1 MKKTVIQVMLI
12 DDDVPVVEYLRRL
25 VPWEELDMQVCATAY
40 SCSEATEI
48 FAAAAPDILITDIG
62 LPDGSGIALARALR
76 LQRPDMRVVFLTCH
90 EDFHYVQEALRIE
103 ADDYIVKDEL
113 NPEKMLQCLR
123 RAADKVQQAQTDL
136 EKMAYK
142 SDFERNKDVLR
153 QAFFQDI
160 LQSSEPEVRI
170 PQGKRL
176 GVEWNHPYY
185 SAALCCLDMGKLL
198 QVYGSQSLDLVLYA
212 VYNIASELADGVPV
226 TPFMFKASGLWLV
239 LNSPEPDSA
248 RDIWM
253 RYLPELRQKINEY
266 LRIDGF
272 FLLHE
277 DTGSLKELRRLV
289 VRIKDN
295 WKEYFYDT
303 AWLSRISGSR
313 RVGTETEPDENRS
326 NLEDCAAK
334 WIKSLE
340 EKDRLHAQ
348 LYIGTIEKLLAA
360 GQPGAPEVLEFLGRM
375 LQEGGY
381 KLGISATEPVLSCLA
396 QSVRLCSAL
405 RVVQWFSEQYL
416 ETGGGTGREGREDS
430 PDLKVINALI
440 HEHMQRNF
448 TAIDAARVLHLNP
461 SYFSRYFKKIAGVNF
476 TDYVHLLKMEE
487 AKRLLAEHNETAENA
502 AYMLGYSDRAYFS
515 KVFKKYTGKNPS
527 DYKQH

>member
-1 MKKTVIQVMLI
+1 MLI

-25 VPWEELDMQVCATAY
+25 VPWEELGMQVCAMAY
-40 SCSEATEI
+40 SCSEAREV
-48 FAAAAPDILITDIG
+48 FGAVKPDILLTDIG
-62 LPDGSGIALARALR
+62 LPDGSGIEMARALR
-76 LQRPDMRVVFLTCH
+76 LLRPGMRVVFLTCH

-113 NPEKMLQCLR
+113 TPEKMLQCLR

-160 LQSSEPEVRI
+160 LQSSDPESRL

-176 GVEWNHPYY
+176 GVEWEGPYY
-185 SAALCCLDMGKLL
+185 SAALCCLDIGKLL

-212 VYNIASELADGVPV
+212 VYNIAWELAAEGPI

-239 LNSPEPDSA
+239 LNTAEPGHA
-248 RDIWM
+248 KEAWLT
-253 RYLPELRQKINEY
+253 YLPEVRQKMNEF
-266 LRIDGF
+266 LRIDGY
-272 FLLHE
+272 FLLHDE
-277 DTGSLKELRRLV
+277 VGSLKELRRQIAQ
-289 VRIKDN
+289 IKEQGTDH
-295 WKEYFYDT
+295 FYET
-303 AWLSRISGSR
+303 TWLSRIPISR
-313 RVGTETEPDENRS
+313 KISTGAKPDENRVH
-326 NLEDCAAK
+326 LEDCAGK
-334 WIKSLE
+334 WIRSLE
-340 EKDRLHAQ
+340 DKDRPHVQ
-348 LYIGTIEKLLAA
+348 LYTGTIEKLLLESK
-360 GQPGAPEVLEFLGRM
+360 PGPAEALEFLGRM
-375 LQEGGY
+375 LQEAVY
-381 KLGISATEPVLSCLA
+381 KLGVSRPEPVLSCLA
-396 QSVRLCSAL
+396 RSVRLGEAI
-405 RVVQWFSEQYL
+405 RVIHWFSEQYL
-416 ETGGGTGREGREDS
+416 SIQEGTGQEDRDDS
-430 PDLKVINALI
+430 PGLKVINGLI
-440 HEHMQRNF
+440 HEHMQKNF

-476 TDYVHLLKMEE
+476 TDYVHLIKMEE
-487 AKRLLAEHNETAENA
+487 AKRLLAEHNETAENV